1 MVSRHS
7 AMSPARRREALA
19 GYLFISPWILG
30 FLLFTFLPMVA
41 SLGLSFFKWD
51 MLSPAEFVGW
61 ENLQKLASDRYF
73 KAAIRVT
80 LIYTFTSVPLGIA
93 VGFGIAL
100 MLNQKI
106 KALSI
111 WRTIYY
117 LPAVISGV
125 AVSLLW
131 SWVFNP
137 DFGLLN
143 EGLRTLG
150 VSDPPGWLSDRHWA
164 LPAMILM
171 QLWSAGGGMVVYL
184 AGLQSVP
191 TQLYEAATI
200 DGAGVWHRFAH
211 ITVPMMTPVLFFQT
225 VMGMINAFQ
234 TFTQAYVMTEGGPSN
249 ATLFYVLYLYKQAFQ
264 SYKMGYACVLAW
276 VLFLI
281 ILALTMLLFSTS
293 RRWVFYS
300 DN

>member
-30 FLLFTFLPMVA
+30 FLLFTLLPMVA

-131 SWVFNP
+131 SCVFNP

-143 EGLRTLG
+143 
-150 VSDPPGWLSDRHWA
+150 LS
-164 LPAMILM
+164 LI
-171 QLWSAGGGMVVYL
+171 
-184 AGLQSVP
+184 
-191 TQLYEAATI
+191 
-200 DGAGVWHRFAH
+200 H
-211 ITVPMMTPVLFFQT
+211 I
-225 VMGMINAFQ
+225 
-234 TFTQAYVMTEGGPSN
+234 
-249 ATLFYVLYLYKQAFQ
+249 
-264 SYKMGYACVLAW
+264 
-276 VLFLI
+276 
-281 ILALTMLLFSTS
+281 
-293 RRWVFYS
+293 
-300 DN
+300 